1 MSSLPLLLLCLLLL
15 PDSLIAHSCCDEPSR
30 GCFPVRCEDDCS
42 YKPCQHAPCNGD
54 SIGQM
59 WCVNKEGE
67 RITDIGWSTCG
78 SRFATYKDCADRVKA
93 WEAANGQKTGAWMSF
108 TATAAEKQI
117 KGVGKGWKIETNGK
131 LFSST
136 KCEVSCFLINPC
148 ELGIYLE
155 TVSRNKTLLQM
166 SLCQSCE
173 MSQIWQINLCK
184 FFGGLG

>member
-1 MSSLPLLLLCLLLL
+1 MSSLPLLLFLLLL

-67 RITDIGWSTCG
+67 RITDIGWFTCGSRFATFKDCAARVKAWEAWIGWSTCG

-93 WEAANGQKTGAWMSF
+93 WEAANGQKTGA
-108 TATAAEKQI
+108 
-117 KGVGKGWKIETNGK
+117 
-131 LFSST
+131 
-136 KCEVSCFLINPC
+136 
-148 ELGIYLE
+148 
-155 TVSRNKTLLQM
+155 
-166 SLCQSCE
+166 
-173 MSQIWQINLCK
+173 
-184 FFGGLG
+184 